1 MCGCLLWAPTGD
13 LACNPGTCPDW
24 ESNQWPFGSQA
35 GTQSTEPHQPGPK
48 VIVLMNLNFC
58 VILNNAFLDWHH
70 KDNAFSY
77 DDKCFQVL
85 SSHSQVSAH
94 LERTRKSSVTE
105 GSYRILLLTEN
116 YFLIVLFSPLY
127 SVGVTCSSGGN
138 RNLHSTHSHMHTDF
152 SLSEVNQQLYLSP
165 GHRHTLASL
174 GVYFS
179 FHSNLCV
186 IVVTYFNSTLRSLQP
201 QLLLSFYTV

>member
-1 MCGCLLWAPTGD
+1 MCGCLLCAPTGD

-58 VILNNAFLDWHH
+58 VIFNNAFLDWHH

-94 LERTRKSSVTE
+94 LERTRKSNVTE
-105 GSYRILLLTEN
+105 GSYRILL
-116 YFLIVLFSPLY
+116 
-127 SVGVTCSSGGN
+127 
-138 RNLHSTHSHMHTDF
+138 
-152 SLSEVNQQLYLSP
+152 
-165 GHRHTLASL
+165 
-174 GVYFS
+174 
-179 FHSNLCV
+179 
-186 IVVTYFNSTLRSLQP
+186 TYRE
-201 QLLLSFYTV
+201 LLSNRSVFPFVQRGSHTFLWWEQKSSQYTFPHAHWLLTVWS